1 MKRKKRRSSSHS
13 WVYAI
18 WGVNLAVLVCLL
30 GGGIF
35 YLNSQRASAAN
46 DPAGTPRAAPTQKIP
61 PTIYYL
67 PTLTPNPFSTPA
79 GLRQPPRRSSSTTD
93 SSPTSSVF
101 RTRGVPS
108 MCTPSAEGGRE
119 YLIVAGI
126 HGGYEGNT
134 IGLANELIRHL
145 IDHPKIIPTDV
156 TLYIIRNMNPD
167 GEARA
172 HGVDGRVNNRGVDL
186 NRNFP
191 SRNWSADWDRDGCWV
206 WRPTT
211 GGTHGGSEPETRTVM
226 SFISSRNLQ
235 AVISYHSAALG
246 VFPGGDPWEPDSIRL
261 ARLLAR
267 ATGYPYPPLDTGCEY
282 TGTLADWAVE
292 NGVGA
297 AVDMELTNHTRYRF
311 RGKIWKPSR
320 YFWILCRN
328 TM

>member
-1 MKRKKRRSSSHS
+1 MKRKGRSSTHS

-30 GGGIF
+30 GAVIF
-35 YLNSQRASAAN
+35 YLNSQGASAAN
-46 DPAGTPRAAPTQKIP
+46 DPAGTPNGAPTQKLP
-61 PTIYYL
+61 PTVYYL
-67 PTLTPNPFSTPA
+67 PTLTPNPFSTLPVFETSTPFILDHGQQSNII
-79 GLRQPPRRSSSTTD
+79 GLSHEGRPIDVYT
-93 SSPTSSVF
+93 F
-101 RTRGVPS
+101 G
-108 MCTPSAEGGRE
+108 EGGRE

-126 HGGYEGNT
+126 HGGSEWNT
-134 IGLANELIRHL
+134 IALANELIRYVN
-145 IDHPKIIPTDV
+145 DHPEIIPTDV
-156 TLYIIRNMNPD
+156 RLHIIRNMNPD

-191 SRNWSADWDRDGCWV
+191 SRNWSAEWDRDGCWV

-267 ATGYPYPPLDTGCEY
+267 ETGYPYPPLDTGCEY

-297 AVDMELTNHTRYRF
+297 AVDMELRNHTSTDF
-311 RGKIWKPSR
+311 DENLEALKIFLDFLP
-320 YFWILCRN
+320 
-328 TM
+328 